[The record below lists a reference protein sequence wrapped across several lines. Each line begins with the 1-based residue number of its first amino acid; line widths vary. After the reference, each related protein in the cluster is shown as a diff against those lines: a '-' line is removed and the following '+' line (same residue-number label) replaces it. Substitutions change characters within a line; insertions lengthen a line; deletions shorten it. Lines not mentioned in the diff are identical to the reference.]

1 MIYVYFGDNNV
12 KRHNACDKIVEAYL
26 KKEYTV
32 ISMNDVDVDVS
43 VLNDYMTTSSL
54 FDAKHVV
61 VLERGLENVEAS
73 EYIFSH
79 LKELKESENVL
90 VISERSLLKDPLT
103 KLKKVAEDVEQFE
116 TPVSKY
122 GKKEFN
128 VFGLTDAFGM
138 RDKKE
143 SWVHIAKAWR
153 NGKSAEELHGILFW
167 QVKNMLLIK
176 KSGGI
181 SATTLGLNPFV
192 HKKAEAAAKKFTEEE
207 LEAMSSKLASV
218 LYESRRQGSDS
229 QIALEQFV
237 LSVL

>member
-1 MIYVYFGDNNV
+1 
-12 KRHNACDKIVEAYL
+12 
-26 KKEYTV
+26 
-32 ISMNDVDVDVS
+32 
-43 VLNDYMTTSSL
+43 
-54 FDAKHVV
+54 
-61 VLERGLENVEAS
+61 
-73 EYIFSH
+73 
-79 LKELKESENVL
+79 
-90 VISERSLLKDPLT
+90 
-103 KLKKVAEDVEQFE
+103 
-116 TPVSKY
+116 
-122 GKKEFN
+122 
-128 VFGLTDAFGM
+128 M

-176 KSGGI
+176 KSEGI
-181 SATTLGLNPFV
+181 SATSLGLNPFV